1 MSPNR
6 LINEKSP
13 YLKQHAYNPV
23 DWYPWCDEAFKK
35 AQIEDKPVFLSIGYS
50 TCHWCHVMEKES
62 FENQEIAEILN
73 KFFVSIKVDREERP
87 DIDNIYM
94 KFCYIFNNH
103 GGWPLTVFMNY
114 QKKPFYVDTYI
125 PKDDAFGKM
134 GLKNLLLRIVQIWQ
148 SNREKINEV
157 ADGIISTFK
166 SIKSKSK
173 GIYDLSE
180 EILERGYEE
189 LKSQFDRE
197 FGGFGISPKFPLPIN
212 LMYIHRYYYRSKENE
227 ALKMNLHIMKKMRF
241 GGIYDQIGFG
251 FHRYST
257 DRMWILPHFEKML
270 YDNAL
275 LMIAYT
281 EAYQITKDVFYKD
294 VVNEIADFLLRDM
307 YYEKGAFYSA
317 IDADSEGE
325 EGKFYIWGYEEIKE
339 ELTEDE
345 FLIAEKLFSL
355 SKEGNF
361 YDEVQRKKTGKNILY
376 IQKDLEEFAEE
387 FKINLDFLKTQLRN
401 IREKLFKI
409 RQKRVKPFRDEKIL
423 TDWNSLTCIAFAKA
437 GIAFKRGD
445 YLHISEKCMG
455 FILNNMFDK
464 DSRLL
469 HLYKD
474 GESLVYAYL
483 EDHAYLIWALIELYL
498 ATFKSFY
505 LSKAIEITNN
515 TIQHFWDYENN
526 GFYHTPQYSELILTK
541 VKESYDGVLPSGNA
555 VMSHNLIRL
564 ARITGNIE
572 YEDIA
577 KQTLKTFSD
586 EISKMP
592 SNHAFSLIAL
602 DLILNGTFELIVI
615 PENQPETFNFLMEL
629 KQNFIPNLL
638 ILVRDSE
645 TEKIFPN
652 IKNMNPIN
660 EKTTYYLCKNFE
672 CQPPTN
678 DEQTVKRAIIS

>member
-125 PKDDAFGKM
+125 PKDDAFGKI

-166 SIKSKSK
+166 SIKPKSK

-345 FLIAEKLFSL
+345 FLIAEKLFL
-355 SKEGNF
+355 C
-361 YDEVQRKKTGKNILY
+361 QRKEIFMTK
-376 IQKDLEEFAEE
+376 
-387 FKINLDFLKTQLRN
+387 FK
-401 IREKLFKI
+401 EKK
-409 RQKRVKPFRDEKIL
+409 
-423 TDWNSLTCIAFAKA
+423 
-437 GIAFKRGD
+437 
-445 YLHISEKCMG
+445 
-455 FILNNMFDK
+455 
-464 DSRLL
+464 
-469 HLYKD
+469 
-474 GESLVYAYL
+474 LV
-483 EDHAYLIWALIELYL
+483 
-498 ATFKSFY
+498 
-505 LSKAIEITNN
+505 
-515 TIQHFWDYENN
+515 
-526 GFYHTPQYSELILTK
+526 
-541 VKESYDGVLPSGNA
+541 
-555 VMSHNLIRL
+555 
-564 ARITGNIE
+564 
-572 YEDIA
+572 
-577 KQTLKTFSD
+577 KTF
-586 EISKMP
+586 
-592 SNHAFSLIAL
+592 F
-602 DLILNGTFELIVI
+602 TF
-615 PENQPETFNFLMEL
+615 
-629 KQNFIPNLL
+629 
-638 ILVRDSE
+638 R
-645 TEKIFPN
+645 KI
-652 IKNMNPIN
+652 
-660 EKTTYYLCKNFE
+660 
-672 CQPPTN
+672 
-678 DEQTVKRAIIS
+678 

>member
-13 YLKQHAYNPV
+13 YLRQHAYNPV

-125 PKDDAFGKM
+125 PKDDAFGKI
-134 GLKNLLLRIVQIWQ
+134 GLKNLLLRIIHIWQ

-157 ADGIISTFK
+157 ADSITSAFK
-166 SIKSKSK
+166 SIKSKSE

-180 EILERGYEE
+180 EILERGYKE

-197 FGGFGISPKFPLPIN
+197 FGGFGISPKFPLPLN
-212 LMYIHRYYYRSKENE
+212 LMYIHRYYYRSREND
-227 ALKMNLHIMKKMRF
+227 ALKMNLYTMKKMRF

-257 DRMWILPHFEKML
+257 DRMWIVPHFEKML

-275 LMIAYT
+275 LMITYT
-281 EAYQITKDVFYKD
+281 EAYQITKNEFYKD
-294 VVNEIADFLLRDM
+294 VANEIADFLLRDM
-307 YYEKGAFYSA
+307 YYEKGVFYSA
-317 IDADSEGE
+317 IDADSEGQ
-325 EGKFYIWGYEEIKE
+325 EGKFYIWSYEEIEKE
-339 ELTEDE
+339 LKEDE
-345 FLIAEKLFSL
+345 ILIAEKLFSL
-355 SKEGNF
+355 SEEGNF
-361 YDEVQRKKTGKNILY
+361 YDEIQRKKTGKNILY
-376 IQKDLEEFAEE
+376 IHKDLEEYAEE
-387 FKINLDFLKTQLRN
+387 FKINLDFLKTHLRN
-401 IREKLFKI
+401 IREKLLKI

-423 TDWNSLTCIAFAKA
+423 TDWNSLACIAFVKSAV
-437 GIAFKRGD
+437 AFKRND
-445 YLHISEKCMG
+445 YLQTAEKCMD
-455 FILNNMFDK
+455 FISNHMFDNK
-464 DSRLL
+464 DRLL
-469 HLYKD
+469 HVYKD

-498 ATFKSFY
+498 ATFKSIY
-505 LSKAIEITNN
+505 LSKAIEINNN

-526 GFYHTPQYSELILTK
+526 GFYHTPQYSELILTR

-555 VMSHNLIRL
+555 VMAYNLIRL

-572 YEDIA
+572 YENIA
-577 KQTLKTFSD
+577 KQTLKAFSD

-592 SNHAFSLIAL
+592 SNYAFSLIAL
-602 DLILNGTFELIVI
+602 DLILKGTFELVVI
-615 PENQPETFNFLMEL
+615 PENRAEAFNFLIEL
-629 KQNFIPNLL
+629 NNDFIPNLL

-652 IKNMNPIN
+652 IKNMNLIN

-678 DEQTVKRAIIS
+678 DAQAIKKAIIS